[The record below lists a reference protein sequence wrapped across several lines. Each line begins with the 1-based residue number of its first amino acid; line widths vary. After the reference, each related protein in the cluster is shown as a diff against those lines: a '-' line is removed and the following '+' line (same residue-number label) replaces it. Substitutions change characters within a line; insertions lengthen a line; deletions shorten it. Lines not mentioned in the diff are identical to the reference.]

1 MSELQPGMLAL
12 VIGAKHCHENIGKI
26 VEIESF
32 HRKGDPY
39 EGGGTYRDDLFTCSG
54 DDLLAAF
61 VLHDSGNVRKARGNF
76 TFCRPSELLP
86 IKPEADP
93 LHVTHKEELHA

>member
-12 VIGAKHCHENIGKI
+12 VIGYDQNPDNLGKI
-26 VEIESF
+26 VTAE
-32 HRKGDPY
+32 RKVFAGDETP
-39 EGGGTYRDDLFTCSG
+39 SG
-54 DDLLAAF
+54 ARF
-61 VLHDSGNVRKARGNF
+61 VLAEGWLVTGSGLSITRGN
-76 TFCRPSELLP
+76 TRQKSDYCYIDERNLMP